1 MSPEPEG
8 SFAYCAAASLNALV
22 TLRRFEC
29 SADLHQA
36 DQLWLTHPR
45 LSVYFQTA

>member
-22 TLRRFEC
+22 TLRLRMFG
-29 SADLHQA
+29 
-36 DQLWLTHPR
+36 
-45 LSVYFQTA
+45 